1 MLNKDLDRNL
11 FIANKVKICNYHLKN
26 LWNIE
31 SSLTKFSKI
40 ILITNLILSNIDY
53 CNILLFGCTKKE
65 LRPLNLIIN
74 KSVRFICKVPRQDH
88 ITPHLKQLH
97 FLPLQQRI
105 IYKVCLLGFKIFNNI
120 SPGYLTQHFARFEP
134 STDINLRNVGR
145 DTFMFETDMNDYR
158 TKNII
163 AGVKLEWNKLP
174 ETMREEQSLSL
185 FKKQLKT
192 HLYRIA
198 FE

>member
-1 MLNKDLDRNL
+1 M
-11 FIANKVKICNYHLKN
+11 
-26 LWNIE
+26 
-31 SSLTKFSKI
+31 
-40 ILITNLILSNIDY
+40 
-53 CNILLFGCTKKE
+53 
-65 LRPLNLIIN
+65 
-74 KSVRFICKVPRQDH
+74 
-88 ITPHLKQLH
+88 
-97 FLPLQQRI
+97 
-105 IYKVCLLGFKIFNNI
+105 GFKIFNNI